1 MVLTVQMNGCSNP
14 LTATVTMESSLS
26 REKWS
31 HTFKDGDKAVP
42 PMPPG
47 AAKEV
52 YVFLKAELKKQNAN
66 VKFKVT
72 CMQFPWNLL

>member
-26 REKWS
+26 HEKWS

-52 YVFLKAELKKQNAN
+52 FLKAELKKQNAN
-66 VKFKVT
+66 IKFKVT